1 MSQATKPQIITD
13 DAGAPAFA
21 VLPWSEYEAL
31 VAAAEDAEDG
41 AAVLRI
47 RERLASGAE
56 TLIPAEVVDALDAG
70 ENPVRV
76 FRRFRDL
83 RQVALAEAAGIRQ
96 GYLSEI
102 ERGAK
107 APSLAT
113 TRALARALEV
123 DLELLLPD
131 EA

>member
-1 MSQATKPQIITD
+1 M
-13 DAGAPAFA
+13 
-21 VLPWSEYEAL
+21 
-31 VAAAEDAEDG
+31 AAAEDAEDR
-41 AAVLRI
+41 AAVLGVRA
-47 RERLASGAE
+47 RLASGAE
-56 TLIPAEVVDALDAG
+56 TLVPAEVVEALDGG

-76 FRRFRDL
+76 FRRFREL
-83 RQVALAEAAGIRQ
+83 RQAELAEAAGIRQ

-113 TRALARALEV
+113 ARALARALGV

>member
-1 MSQATKPQIITD
+1 MSRATKPQIITD

-21 VLPWSEYEAL
+21 VLPWSEFEAL

-41 AAVLRI
+41 AAVLGVRA
-47 RERLASGAE
+47 RLAGGAE
-56 TLIPAEVVDALDAG
+56 TLVPAEVVEALDGG

-76 FRRFRDL
+76 FRRFREL
-83 RQVALAEAAGIRQ
+83 RQAELAEAAGIRQ

-113 TRALARALEV
+113 ARALARALEV
-123 DLELLLPD
+123 DLELLLPA

>member
-1 MSQATKPQIITD
+1 MSRATKPQIITD

-21 VLPWSEYEAL
+21 VLPWSEFEAL
-31 VAAAEDAEDG
+31 VAAAEDAEDR
-41 AAVLRI
+41 AAVLRV
-47 RERLASGAE
+47 RARLAGGAE
-56 TLIPAEVVDALDAG
+56 TLIPAAGVEALDAG

-76 FRRFRDL
+76 FRRFRGL
-83 RQVALAEAAGIRQ
+83 RQAALAEAAGIRQ

-107 APSLAT
+107 VPSLAT
-113 TRALARALEV
+113 ARALARALEI
-123 DLELLLPD
+123 DLELLLPG

>member
-1 MSQATKPQIITD
+1 MSQASKPQIITD

-21 VLPWSEYEAL
+21 VLPWNEYEAL
-31 VAAAEDAEDG
+31 VAAAEDAEDR
-41 AAVLRI
+41 AAVLRV

-56 TLIPAEVVDALDAG
+56 TLIPDEFVDALDGG

-76 FRRFRDL
+76 FRRFRNL
-83 RQVALAEAAGIRQ
+83 RQTALAEAAGIRQ

-102 ERGAK
+102 ERGTK

-113 TRALARALEV
+113 ARALARALEV
-123 DLELLLPD
+123 DLELLLPA

>member
-1 MSQATKPQIITD
+1 M
-13 DAGAPAFA
+13 
-21 VLPWSEYEAL
+21 
-31 VAAAEDAEDG
+31 AAAEDAEDR
-41 AAVLRI
+41 AAVLGVRA
-47 RERLASGAE
+47 RLAGGAE
-56 TLIPAEVVDALDAG
+56 TLVPAEVVEALDGG

-76 FRRFRDL
+76 LRRFRDL
-83 RQVALAEAAGIRQ
+83 RQAELAEAAGIRQ

-113 TRALARALEV
+113 ATARALARALEV
-123 DLELLLPD
+123 DLELLLPG

>member
-1 MSQATKPQIITD
+1 MSQASKPQIITD

-21 VLPWSEYEAL
+21 VLPWPEYEAL
-31 VAAAEDAEDG
+31 VAAAEDAEDR
-41 AAVLRI
+41 AAVLGVRA
-47 RERLASGAE
+47 RLASGAE
-56 TLIPAEVVDALDAG
+56 TLIPAEVVEALDAG
-70 ENPVRV
+70 DNPVRV

-83 RQVALAEAAGIRQ
+83 RQAALAEAAGIRQ

-113 TRALARALEV
+113 ARALARALEV